1 MKDGDRKEGD
11 IESGRQSRN
20 HILGSAIAPPSSFL
34 FPIFLSP
41 HLSVSFF

>member
-20 HILGSAIAPPSSFL
+20 HIRGSAIAHPRAFH

>member
-20 HILGSAIAPPSSFL
+20 HILGSALAPPRSFL